1 MTVAIREA
9 GEAALPAVIALYAQ
23 PEHDDGM
30 VLPVEEAARGF
41 RRFAYYPYRLF
52 VAVDDGRVVGSYAL
66 PIMDNLGHLG
76 APSAIVEDVVVDPAA
91 QGTGVGKTMMR
102 QALADARAKGCYKVV
117 LSATPNATGP
127 TLSTS
132 RSVSNDTVTA
142 SSSAWRMPRERAVA
156 CR

>member
-66 PIMDNLGHLG
+66 LIMDNLGHLG

-91 QGTGVGKTMMR
+91 QGTGVGKAMMR
-102 QALADARAKGCYKVV
+102 QALADARARGLLQGGAVG
-117 LSATPNATGP
+117 NAK
-127 TLSTS
+127 
-132 RSVSNDTVTA
+132 RD
-142 SSSAWRMPRERAVA
+142 RAHAFYESLGFQRHGYSFLVGLEDA
-156 CR
+156 A